1 MRNRTK
7 LVLGFGLASAWLW
20 AATPAFAQLG
30 GGSTGG
36 ASSGGGG
43 SSFGGGGGG
52 GGGSGGGRGGGG
64 GGGGNQA
71 NQGGSTQSGTIAND
85 SILGSF
91 QNAGGGRTTSVLSQ
105 TNLFSTTYLNPY
117 QQGLLISNGQ
127 NFTPI
132 SNAGFG
138 QAVFGTIMSGGGAG
152 AGGFGGS
159 TRSGFGTNA
168 ASMAGRSGTGMGF
181 GGTSTGGMNSFGTG
195 GATGRVGT
203 TAGSFGAGLGGTT
216 GMRSGS
222 TGMGGAGMTFAGG
235 NLGPSIGRTGPIIGS
250 ALHFNPPVRL
260 EVEHRADLQS
270 IVNRSITSIN
280 APSGVNV
287 GMNQGVVILRG
298 NVATADEKRLV
309 ENMLR
314 LHPGV
319 REVRNEL
326 EVRGGNP

>member
-1 MRNRTK
+1 MNHRTK
-7 LVLGFGLASAWLW
+7 LTIGFSLASAFLW
-20 AATPAFAQLG
+20 SSGSAYAQLG

-36 ASSGGGG
+36 ATAGGGG
-43 SSFGGGGGG
+43 AGAGGVGGGGGRTGGGGGG
-52 GGGSGGGRGGGG
+52 GA
-64 GGGGNQA
+64 GGNQA
-71 NQGGSTQSGTIAND
+71 GQGGSTQSGTIASD

-91 QNAGGGRTTSVLSQ
+91 QNTGTGRTTSALSQ
-105 TNLFSTTYLNPY
+105 TNLFSNTYMNPY

-132 SNAGFG
+132 SNSGFG
-138 QAVFGTIMSGGGAG
+138 QAVFGTIMTGGTGGAG
-152 AGGFGGS
+152 GT

-168 ASMAGRSGTGMGF
+168 ASMAGRSGTGTGF
-181 GGTSTGGMNSFGTG
+181 GGTSTGGMNSFGST
-195 GATGRVGT
+195 GATGRVGAAGGGFGGGMTGMTGGRAGT
-203 TAGSFGAGLGGTT
+203 TGLGGTGT
-216 GMRSGS
+216 
-222 TGMGGAGMTFAGG
+222 AFAGG
-235 NLGPSIGRTGPIIGS
+235 NFGSSIGRTGPIIGS
-250 ALHFNPPVRL
+250 TLRFNTPVRL

-270 IVNRSITSIN
+270 IVNRAGTSISTP
-280 APSGVNV
+280 AGVNV

-326 EVRGGNP
+326 EVRGSNP